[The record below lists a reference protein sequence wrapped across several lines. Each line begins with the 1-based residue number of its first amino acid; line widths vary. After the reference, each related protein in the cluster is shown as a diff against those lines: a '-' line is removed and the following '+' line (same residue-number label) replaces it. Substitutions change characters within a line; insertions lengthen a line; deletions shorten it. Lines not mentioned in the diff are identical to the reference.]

1 MTMMKIQIH
10 PRLRRPWGVEVPYT
24 CISDTGEVHDGFLF
38 YPKNSQVKTETDKEG
53 NVLST
58 VVREVFPE
66 PKVTEED
73 VLAAVKQVV
82 NETTE
87 ERDKQMLLDR
97 KTELE
102 SELSDI
108 EAELAS
114 LSKEEEQKEIK

>member
-1 MTMMKIQIH
+1 MMKIQIH
-10 PRLRRPWGVEVPYT
+10 PRLKRPWGVEVPYT
-24 CISDTGEVHDGFLF
+24 YISDTGEVHDGSLL
-38 YPKNSQVKTETDKEG
+38 YLKNSQVKTETDQDG

-82 NETTE
+82 SETTE

-97 KTELE
+97 KAELE
-102 SELSDI
+102 SELSSI

-114 LSKEEEQKEIK
+114 LSEQEEQKEIK